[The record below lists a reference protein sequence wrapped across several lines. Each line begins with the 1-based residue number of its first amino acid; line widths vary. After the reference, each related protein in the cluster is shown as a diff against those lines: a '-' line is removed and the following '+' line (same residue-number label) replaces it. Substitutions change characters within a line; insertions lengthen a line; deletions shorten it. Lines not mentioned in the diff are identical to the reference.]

1 MIDELQAS
9 KSCYFYR
16 LKAPITTGAI
26 TALFRAIRGAHP
38 SPSNNLFSFLRQ
50 PHGTSIWSA
59 LCFQFDKTP
68 AFLPGASAVIDRVTG
83 YLLIVEHRDY
93 VAIFKSQIDVPADFT
108 KRHLQRIG
116 AQDVDRGLT
125 SKDSVFARVRLR
137 HMTLSRFA
145 LRSKT
150 LEGENLQNNV
160 GMASSARFAPLGYS
174 FTEADE
180 HFSTTP
186 RTGRISL
193 RADRAGH
200 LELVEYACSIIDRLC
215 PRPGRPSSSPFLA
228 AFARPLELSDLTA
241 SPTQFAVDTA
251 ILGQAIFD
259 DKVIRLVKQDGG
271 VYRELPKVEVD
282 PILAELTDV
291 LGVARSAAGK
301 LLVSQLATGVEVGE
315 MAINKTRIALKRLA
329 LPLLADVYVE
339 DTQFALGADEDRVLL
354 KQFIDKENTFIV
366 LFDQP
371 RFAYLDGNLYQ
382 DDSLVNGGSQFL
394 GYLFG
399 NAELATVTDEKG
411 AFTAAHHMFDPDS
424 TFGAV
429 LSTVA
434 PEDDVMVCD
443 DLGDEWADFIGF
455 RTDPAS
461 PRITFYHAKHGELT
475 LGAGAFHVSV
485 SQAIKNLGNL
495 NLPAPAMTKKFA
507 RWNRLYTNNRV
518 KTRIHRTCR
527 GTLADSRTAVD
538 FCRGAPHTFK
548 RVAIVT
554 SSLSKAA
561 VEQAFKDIEA
571 GHTASPYFVQLYW
584 LLSSFFAACTEVGAF
599 GCVICQE

>member
-16 LKAPITTGAI
+16 QKTALTTGAI
-26 TALFRAIRGAHP
+26 NDLFRAIRRAQTA
-38 SPSNNLFSFLRQ
+38 PSNNLFSFARQ
-50 PHGTSIWSA
+50 QHGASIWSA

-68 AFLPGASAVIDRVTG
+68 PFLPGTGNVIDRVTG
-83 YLLIVEHRDY
+83 YLLIVEYRDY
-93 VAIFKSQIDVPADFT
+93 VAIFKSQIELPADFA
-108 KRHLQRIG
+108 KRYLQRIS
-116 AQDVDRGLT
+116 AHDVDRGLT

-174 FTEADE
+174 FTEAQE

-193 RADRAGH
+193 RSDRAGY
-200 LELVEYACSIIDRLC
+200 LELVDYAIDIIDRLH

-228 AFARPLELSDLTA
+228 AFARQLELSDLTA

-259 DKVIRLVKQDGG
+259 DKIIRFVKRDRGG
-271 VYRELPKVEVD
+271 YRELLKAEIE
-282 PILAELTDV
+282 PILSQLTDI
-291 LGVARSAAGK
+291 LLVARNVNGK
-301 LLVSQLATGVEVGE
+301 LVLTQTTTGLEVGE
-315 MAINKTRIALKRLA
+315 IAINKTRIALKRLT
-329 LPLLADVYVE
+329 LPLLTDVYVE
-339 DTQFALGADEDRVLL
+339 DTQYAIGADNDRAPL
-354 KQFIDKENTFIV
+354 KQFIDREDTFIV

-371 RFAYLDGNLYQ
+371 KFAYLDGSLYQ
-382 DDSLVNGGSQFL
+382 DDSLVNGGTQFL

-399 NAELATVTDEKG
+399 NDELETVTDEKG
-411 AFTAAHHMFDPDS
+411 TFTTAHRTFDADS

-434 PEDDVMVCD
+434 AEDDVIVCD

-461 PRITFYHAKHGELT
+461 PRVTFYHAKHGDLT

-495 NLPAPAMTKKFA
+495 TLPASTMGKKFV
-507 RWNRLYTNNRV
+507 RWGRLYTNNRV
-518 KTRIHRTCR
+518 RTGISRTCR
-527 GTLADSRTAVD
+527 GTPADSKAAVE
-538 FCRGAPHTFK
+538 FCRNAPHTFK

-554 SSLSKAA
+554 SSLSKAE
-561 VEQAFKDIEA
+561 VEQTFLDIAA
-571 GHTASPYFVQLYW
+571 GGTASPYFVQLYW

-599 GCVICQE
+599 GCVICQK

>member
-1 MIDELQAS
+1 MIYELQAS
-9 KSCYFYR
+9 KSCYFFR
-16 LKAPITTGAI
+16 QKAPLTAVAI
-26 TALFRAIRGAHP
+26 DTLFRAIRKAQS
-38 SPSNNLFSFLRQ
+38 SPSNNIFSLTRQ
-50 PHGTSIWSA
+50 SHGVAFWSA
-59 LCFQFDKTP
+59 LCFQFDRTP
-68 AFLPGASAVIDRVTG
+68 PFLPGSEDVIDRVTG

-93 VAIFKSQIDVPADFT
+93 VAIFKSQLEIPAYFS
-108 KRHLQRIG
+108 KRFLQRIG

-174 FTEADE
+174 FIEADE
-180 HFSTTP
+180 NFSTTP
-186 RTGRISL
+186 RTGRISI
-193 RADRAGH
+193 RADRAGYE
-200 LELVEYACSIIDRLC
+200 ELVDYACGIIDRLH

-228 AFARPLELSDLTA
+228 AFARSLDLSDLTA
-241 SPTQFAVDTA
+241 NPVQFAVDTA

-259 DKVIRLVKQDGG
+259 DKIIRLVKHDGG
-271 VYRELPKVEVD
+271 GYRELLKAEVD
-282 PILAELTDV
+282 PILSDLTDILTV
-291 LGVARSAAGK
+291 IKNAHGK
-301 LLVSQLATGVEVGE
+301 LLLTQSVTGLEVGE
-315 MAINKTRIALKRLA
+315 IAINKTRIALKRLT
-329 LPLLADVYVE
+329 LPLLTDVYVE
-339 DTQFALGADEDRVLL
+339 NTQFALGADNDRALL
-354 KQFIDKENTFIV
+354 KQFIDKQDTFIV

-371 RFAYLDGNLYQ
+371 RFAYLDGSLYL
-382 DDSLVNGGSQFL
+382 DDSLINGGTQFL

-399 NAELATVTDEKG
+399 NAELAAVTDEKG
-411 AFTAAHHMFDPDS
+411 TFSAAHRTFDRDS

-429 LSTVA
+429 LSTIA
-434 PEDDVMVCD
+434 PEDDVIVCD

-461 PRITFYHAKHGELT
+461 PRVTFYHAKHGELT
-475 LGAGAFHVSV
+475 LGASAFHVSV

-495 NLPAPAMTKKFA
+495 ALPVPAMNKKFI
-507 RWNRLYTNNRV
+507 RWGRFYTNNRV
-518 KTRIHRTCR
+518 RTSIPRTCR
-527 GTLADSRTAVD
+527 GTHADSRNAVE
-538 FCRGAPHTFK
+538 FCRNAPHTFK

-561 VEQAFKDIEA
+561 VEQTFRDIQA

-599 GCVICQE
+599 GCVICQD